1 MGVRVGA
8 RVRIG
13 YNLRKDGQDIGG
25 ARRRS
30 GGSRAWAV
38 RESNRK
44 DRKGTE
50 RERHESSSLDHA
62 DRPPNKLDRP
72 VSLRTPDGPRLV
84 GIHQLH
90 SHPCAPPSGVC
101 VRCRRRRCSSR
112 KRRSTQVR
120 TCCRHTRLRR
130 SILPRLLSNLVI

>member
-1 MGVRVGA
+1 VRVGA
-8 RVRIG
+8 RVRVRIG

-50 RERHESSSLDHA
+50 RDTRV
-62 DRPPNKLDRP
+62 P
-72 VSLRTPDGPRLV
+72 VWITQIVPRT
-84 GIHQLH
+84 
-90 SHPCAPPSGVC
+90 S
-101 VRCRRRRCSSR
+101 
-112 KRRSTQVR
+112 
-120 TCCRHTRLRR
+120 
-130 SILPRLLSNLVI
+130 

>member
-1 MGVRVGA
+1 MRVGA
-8 RVRIG
+8 RVRVRIG

-25 ARRRS
+25 ARRCS